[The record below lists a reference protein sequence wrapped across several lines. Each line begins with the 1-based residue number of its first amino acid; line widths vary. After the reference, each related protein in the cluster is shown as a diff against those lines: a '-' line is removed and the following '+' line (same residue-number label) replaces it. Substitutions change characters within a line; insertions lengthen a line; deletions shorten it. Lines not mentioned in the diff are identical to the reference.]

1 MGKVELLD
9 NREIQ
14 KNRSLIVA
22 CLVLFLFLKIPAKR
36 GISMFA
42 IGEEKTRVVRG
53 KVSMPVQY
61 KLRKKNIQGI
71 WVGKHLLYISDE
83 TPPLRSKGSGTIF
96 DVHIDTNNCL
106 HVPER
111 YEGFKTTIRGC
122 ISTIELVFEVA
133 KNEV

>member
-42 IGEEKTRVVRG
+42 IGEEKHSGDLGG
-53 KVSMPVQY
+53 KTSALY
-61 KLRKKNIQGI
+61 LR
-71 WVGKHLLYISDE
+71 
-83 TPPLRSKGSGTIF
+83 
-96 DVHIDTNNCL
+96 
-106 HVPER
+106 
-111 YEGFKTTIRGC
+111 
-122 ISTIELVFEVA
+122 
-133 KNEV
+133 

>member
-61 KLRKKNIQGI
+61 KL
-71 WVGKHLLYISDE
+71 
-83 TPPLRSKGSGTIF
+83 
-96 DVHIDTNNCL
+96 
-106 HVPER
+106 
-111 YEGFKTTIRGC
+111 
-122 ISTIELVFEVA
+122 
-133 KNEV
+133 

>member
-42 IGEEKTRVVRG
+42 IGEEKNKGCQG
-53 KVSMPVQY
+53 KSQHAGAV
-61 KLRKKNIQGI
+61 
-71 WVGKHLLYISDE
+71 
-83 TPPLRSKGSGTIF
+83 
-96 DVHIDTNNCL
+96 
-106 HVPER
+106 
-111 YEGFKTTIRGC
+111 
-122 ISTIELVFEVA
+122 
-133 KNEV
+133 